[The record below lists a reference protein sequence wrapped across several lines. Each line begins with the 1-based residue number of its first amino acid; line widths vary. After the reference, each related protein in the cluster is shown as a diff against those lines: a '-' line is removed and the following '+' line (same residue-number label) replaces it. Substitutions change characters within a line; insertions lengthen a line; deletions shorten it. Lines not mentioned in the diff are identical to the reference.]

1 MPRVP
6 VSAAPRGQAQS
17 HLLGTGC
24 HHPACRKPGPC
35 VPASPA
41 LPPSVPGGSMT
52 LCNRVEP
59 PSSQA
64 MVVFLLH
71 LFGNRPAPCRP
82 SPVSVSE
89 TTRASAAGDTF
100 TRRPANIITHGP
112 LDPPSPLPSSHD
124 PGLPLS
130 PGSHPWWPHSPVAPC
145 PHGPVAGCTPPH
157 GAHSSNLVAGGPL
170 PKALSLLTPQPAA
183 GTAPPAPC
191 QLLQLLAG
199 FTAQG
204 IGPVG
209 WRLDRS
215 GLPTLEC
222 SAAACNRSRGHS

>member
-1 MPRVP
+1 
-6 VSAAPRGQAQS
+6 
-17 HLLGTGC
+17 
-24 HHPACRKPGPC
+24 
-35 VPASPA
+35 
-41 LPPSVPGGSMT
+41 MT

-71 LFGNRPAPCRP
+71 LFGNHSAPCRP

-204 IGPVG
+204 KGPVG
-209 WRLDRS
+209 WRLERS

-222 SAAACNRSRGHS
+222 GAAARNRSRGHS